1 MGKAFIRIALGRCMG
16 RNVTTTTL
24 HAASSRTGSL
34 RTTVPMWIINH
45 FNLSAGDDVDWRF
58 HVQDGKMVVV
68 MEPVEGLVDDSK
80 SGK

>member
-1 MGKAFIRIALGRCMG
+1 
-16 RNVTTTTL
+16 
-24 HAASSRTGSL
+24 
-34 RTTVPMWIINH
+34 MWIINH

-80 SGK
+80 SGE